1 MRFSEIINEASN
13 PKNYGVPAAIDPD
26 VEKTIPGTFIVPELR
41 NTDPYMQYRMGLA
54 LAVAQAS
61 KSREVKFDQETIW
74 AENFITT
81 AYAEEEQETIK
92 TAANLMGVNV
102 IQVTST
108 KSQEIDGI
116 NKNSP
121 VAKPKPNKYGV

>member
-1 MRFSEIINEASN
+1 MRFSEIITEASK
-13 PKNYGVPAAIDPD
+13 PKDYGVPAAIDPD
-26 VEKTIPGTFIVPELR
+26 VENTIPGTFIVPELR

-81 AYAEEEQETIK
+81 AYAEEEQDTIK
-92 TAANLMGVNV
+92 TAAKLMRVDV
-102 IQVTST
+102 VQVTST

>member
-1 MRFSEIINEASN
+1 MRFNEIISEGSK
-13 PKNYGVPAAIDPD
+13 PKDYGIPAAIDPN
-26 VEKTIPGTFIVPELR
+26 VERTIPGTFVVPELR

-54 LAVAQAS
+54 LAVAQAT

-81 AYAEEEQETIK
+81 AYAEEEHETIK
-92 TAANLMGVNV
+92 TAAKLMGVSAV
-102 IQVTST
+102 QVTST

-116 NKNSP
+116 NKTSP
-121 VAKPKPNKYGV
+121 VANPKRNKYGV

>member
-1 MRFSEIINEASN
+1 MRFSEIITEASK
-13 PKNYGVPAAIDPD
+13 PKDYGIPAAIDPD

-81 AYAEEEQETIK
+81 AYAEEEQDTIK
-92 TAANLMGVNV
+92 TAAKLMGVNV
-102 IQVTST
+102 VQVTST

>member
-1 MRFSEIINEASN
+1 MRFSEIITEASK
-13 PKNYGVPAAIDPD
+13 PKDYGVPAAIDPD
-26 VEKTIPGTFIVPELR
+26 VENTIPGTFIVPELR

-81 AYAEEEQETIK
+81 AYAEEEQDTIK
-92 TAANLMGVNV
+92 TAAKLMGVDV
-102 IQVTST
+102 VQVTST